1 MCLNIYLRV
10 ETMGCAAFKNRLRI
24 HLSYFSYPMVARYL
38 FSFSHTIS
46 LKKRAH
52 LSLFLHW
59 MLYITSSKCAHK
71 KKCVILI
78 CSNQFLVHLHSHVK
92 WGHKIAN
99 DGTQIWYEIHFL
111 DSLKMHILLK
121 SISNWNWS
129 LFIQIISKFSFY
141 HFLILNI
148 SSC

>member
-10 ETMGCAAFKNRLRI
+10 ETMGCAAFKNRLRDP
-24 HLSYFSYPMVARYL
+24 SFL
-38 FSFSHTIS
+38 FFIPDGCERLVFFLAHNVFE
-46 LKKRAH
+46 KRAH

-121 SISNWNWS
+121 SISNWS

-141 HFLILNI
+141 HFLILNV